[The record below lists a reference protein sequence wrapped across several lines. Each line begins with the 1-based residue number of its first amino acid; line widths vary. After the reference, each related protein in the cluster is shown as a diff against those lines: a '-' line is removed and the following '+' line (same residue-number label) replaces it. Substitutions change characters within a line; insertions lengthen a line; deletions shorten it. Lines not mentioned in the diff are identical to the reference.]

1 MTSFGMYERQNEH
14 MLNFEL
20 ARIIQA
26 DREREIEAGL
36 RQKRILRSIK
46 TPDTTRQQSPSIRP
60 TQRPASTAAVS
71 R

>member
-1 MTSFGMYERQNEH
+1 

-26 DREREIEAGL
+26 DREREIQAEV
-36 RQKRILRSIK
+36 R
-46 TPDTTRQQSPSIRP
+46 TRQLLGTVRCVTDADDSRQPRP
-60 TQRPASTAAVS
+60 TMRQGQRPASTGALS

>member
-1 MTSFGMYERQNEH
+1 

-26 DREREIEAGL
+26 DREREIQAEV
-36 RQKRILRSIK
+36 R
-46 TPDTTRQQSPSIRP
+46 TRQLLAAFRCIADTDDSRQPRPSMRQD
-60 TQRPASTAAVS
+60 QRPASSGVLS